1 MQTQDPN
8 NIIRQFLEETSK
20 QKRKVALYEQ
30 PEHPFVST
38 ACGLDESTVEK
49 IFIALVVLHEH
60 RAFVTRG
67 RTPFEKDCVKILL
80 RLKCIYSDIEID
92 ITENV
97 DRCLPFYFDS
107 LHALSDYNMNSDKLV
122 DVKMML
128 ELVTE

>member
-30 PEHPFVST
+30 PEYPFVST
-38 ACGLDESTVEK
+38 ACGLDETTVEK
-49 IFIALVVLHEH
+49 IFFALVVLHKH

-80 RLKCIYSDIEID
+80 
-92 ITENV
+92 N
-97 DRCLPFYFDS
+97 P
-107 LHALSDYNMNSDKLV
+107 
-122 DVKMML
+122 
-128 ELVTE
+128 